1 MIDYI
6 IEKVIDVVGSFV
18 DNVCNT
24 YERISNYFFNVNK
37 LIGMRY
43 RLYKFGM
50 FISAIF
56 LASFASQDKNIYIP
70 LSYISYTAYIL
81 YFLFSRYV
89 LKSANKYLDKDF
101 EFDYDI
107 DICFLDGL
115 KIYGTDK
122 PISSISIKLMLIT
135 ILNTFLYAAMMRNHD
150 ILVILAPAFLIIL
163 LEIDSVFNLCVT
175 ILIREMH
182 KHDKKSD

>member
-6 IEKVIDVVGSFV
+6 IEKVIDAVGSFV
-18 DNVCNT
+18 DNAYEV
-24 YERISNYFFNVNK
+24 YERISDYLNVDK
-37 LIGMRY
+37 LISMRY
-43 RLYKFGM
+43 KLYKFSM

-89 LKSANKYLDKDF
+89 LKRATRYLDKDF
-101 EFDYDI
+101 EFDNDI
-107 DICFLDGL
+107 DVCFLDGL
-115 KIYGTDK
+115 KIYGKNK

-135 ILNTFLYAAMMRNHD
+135 ILNTFLYAAMMRNRN
-150 ILVILAPAFLIIL
+150 ILAVLLPAFLIIL

>member
-18 DNVCNT
+18 DNVYET
-24 YERISNYFFNVNK
+24 YERISNGFSNVNK

-43 RLYKFGM
+43 RFYKFSM

-89 LKSANKYLDKDF
+89 LKSATRYLDKDF
-101 EFDYDI
+101 EFDTDI
-107 DICFLDGL
+107 DMMYLDGL
-115 KIYGTDK
+115 RIYGTNK

-135 ILNTFLYAAMMRNHD
+135 ILNTFLYAAIMRNRD
-150 ILVILAPAFLIIL
+150 ILVVLAPAFLIIL
-163 LEIDSVFNLCVT
+163 LEIDSAFDLCV
-175 ILIREMH
+175 IIVIREMY

>member
-6 IEKVIDVVGSFV
+6 IEKVIDAVGSFV
-18 DNVCNT
+18 DNAYEI
-24 YERISNYFFNVNK
+24 YERISFNVSK

-43 RLYKFGM
+43 RFYKFSM

-101 EFDYDI
+101 EFDNDI
-107 DICFLDGL
+107 DVCFLDGL